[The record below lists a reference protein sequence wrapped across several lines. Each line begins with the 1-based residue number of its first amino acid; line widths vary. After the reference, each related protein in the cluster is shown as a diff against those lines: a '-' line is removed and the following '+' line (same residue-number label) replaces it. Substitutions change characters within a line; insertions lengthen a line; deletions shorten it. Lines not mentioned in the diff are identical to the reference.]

1 MRVIFLLKQKWPII
15 CSFHLL
21 DSDELIFLFVF
32 SNREQ
37 CFLGVLEQPF
47 FNYKLISSWCDFS
60 PPFPEGQTIIWENNQ
75 QINLQRK
82 KKIISLAPN
91 CDIDGFVI

>member
-1 MRVIFLLKQKWPII
+1 MIF
-15 CSFHLL
+15 
-21 DSDELIFLFVF
+21 
-32 SNREQ
+32 
-37 CFLGVLEQPF
+37 
-47 FNYKLISSWCDFS
+47 

-82 KKIISLAPN
+82 KKKIISLAPN